1 MVQTSGVQTS
11 GVQTVLL
18 RREKNILQTPQTSK
32 TGITKEKVPV
42 YIQENESWRKSSQN
56 YF

>member
-1 MVQTSGVQTS
+1 MQIA
-11 GVQTVLL
+11 LL
-18 RREKNILQTPQTSK
+18 RRENNILQTPQTSK
-32 TGITKEKVPV
+32 TGITKEKVPLYL